1 MPYTHATQVSDG
13 VIEGAKHWIGLKGQE
28 CPKEQQVRASL
39 IGREDA
45 FFRPSAQHCQLPF
58 AQAIHM
64 SFQPSSVKDFLQF
77 RKVGERTL
85 HSLAD
90 FSFRE
95 VILGHPAPPL
105 KL

>member
-1 MPYTHATQVSDG
+1 
-13 VIEGAKHWIGLKGQE
+13 
-28 CPKEQQVRASL
+28 L

-64 SFQPSSVKDFLQF
+64 NFQPSSVKDFLQF
-77 RKVGERTL
+77 REGSEGAL

-90 FSFRE
+90 FFSGD
-95 VILGHPAPPL
+95 VPCGHPHHPVREI
-105 KL
+105 